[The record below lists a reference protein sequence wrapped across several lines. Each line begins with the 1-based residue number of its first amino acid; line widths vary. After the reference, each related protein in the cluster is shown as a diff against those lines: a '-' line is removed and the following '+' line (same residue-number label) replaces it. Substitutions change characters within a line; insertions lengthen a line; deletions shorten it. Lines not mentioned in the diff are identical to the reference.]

1 MSTLIPAVYARIRGD
16 RDPGAAV
23 VGCRGIEAQPITL
36 TGARGIVL
44 RGELDLLGAPR
55 VEEQVQSALLDG
67 TGAFV
72 LDLSGLTFMDS
83 TGVNTLLRA
92 RSLLGR
98 EQRDLV
104 VICPPGPVRRVLE
117 LIGVVDV
124 LAPFASRED
133 AAAALVAPD

>member
-1 MSTLIPAVYARIRGD
+1 MSAAFTAEPATVH
-16 RDPGAAV
+16 
-23 VGCRGIEAQPITL
+23 
-36 TGARGIVL
+36 GARGLLL
-44 RGELDLLGAPR
+44 RGELDLTGAPR
-55 VEEQVQSALLDG
+55 IEEHLQSALLDG

-117 LIGVVDV
+117 SIGIVDV
-124 LAPFASRED
+124 LAPFASREQ
-133 AAAALVAPD
+133 AAAALVPGD